1 MISYGISQKIK
12 HKSKKIKNRFRR
24 NQKNGSKGVY
34 LSFKNFENKKGK
46 QPVNSYKI
54 KNSTIN

>member
-12 HKSKKIKNRFRR
+12 HKSKKIK
-24 NQKNGSKGVY
+24 KNGSKRVY
-34 LSFKNFENKKGK
+34 LSFKNFENKKWK